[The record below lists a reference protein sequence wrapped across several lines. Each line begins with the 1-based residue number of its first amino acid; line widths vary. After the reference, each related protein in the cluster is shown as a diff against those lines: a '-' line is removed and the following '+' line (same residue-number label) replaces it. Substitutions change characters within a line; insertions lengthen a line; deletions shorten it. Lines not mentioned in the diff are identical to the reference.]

1 MPHRKIIHH
10 KCDFCYITCMNKN
23 PKHLLFDADGTL
35 YDFKATED
43 AALSTLFSNL
53 SLPYTDEFIDI
64 YHGANS
70 GCWKE
75 YEEGVLS
82 MDRLRSERFRRFF
95 GLIGKNDDPVEAGE
109 EYIRLLGEAGIMLPG
124 AVGFL
129 EEIHGLYPMYII
141 TNGIADTQH
150 MRFRGTDTEKYFDG
164 IYISEELGVQKPDPG
179 FFRKVLD
186 DIGIEKENAIVIG
199 DSERSDIQGAVNAG
213 IENIFISFDGK
224 CSEMADHNVSSYED
238 LISLL
243 HDIA

>member
-10 KCDFCYITCMNKN
+10 KCDFCYITSMNKN

-43 AALSTLFSNL
+43 VALSSLFSGL

-64 YHGANS
+64 YHEANS

-75 YEEGVLS
+75 YEEGTLS
-82 MDRLRSERFRRFF
+82 MDSLRSERFRRFF
-95 GLIGKNDDPVEAGE
+95 GLIGKKDDPVKAGE

-124 AVGFL
+124 AIGFL

-150 MRFRGTDTEKYFDG
+150 MRFRGTDTEKYFNG
-164 IYISEELGVQKPDPG
+164 IYISEELGVQKPDAG

-186 DIGIEKENAIVIG
+186 DIGIGRESAIVIG

-213 IENIFISFDGK
+213 IESIFISFDGRHSDK
-224 CSEMADHNVSSYED
+224 ADHSVSSYAD
-238 LISLL
+238 LIALL
-243 HDIA
+243 RDIA

>member
-10 KCDFCYITCMNKN
+10 KCDFCYITSMNKN

-43 AALSTLFSNL
+43 VALSSLFSGL

-64 YHGANS
+64 YHEANS

-129 EEIHGLYPMYII
+129 KEIHGHYPMYII

-150 MRFRGTDTEKYFDG
+150 MRFSGTDTEKFFNG

-199 DSERSDIQGAVNAG
+199 DSGIRIKPTTAYPHTRS
-213 IENIFISFDGK
+213 
-224 CSEMADHNVSSYED
+224 
-238 LISLL
+238 SLL
-243 HDIA
+243 F

>member
-43 AALSTLFSNL
+43 VALSTLFSKL

-82 MDRLRSERFRRFF
+82 MNKLRSERFRRFF
-95 GLIGKNDDPVEAGE
+95 GLIGKEDDPVEAGE
-109 EYIRLLGEAGIMLPG
+109 EYI
-124 AVGFL
+124 
-129 EEIHGLYPMYII
+129 II

-150 MRFRGTDTEKYFDG
+150 MRFSGTDTEKFFNG

-213 IENIFISFDGK
+213 IESIFISFDGRHSDK
-224 CSEMADHNVSSYED
+224 ADHSVSSYAE
-238 LISLL
+238 LIALL
-243 HDIA
+243 RDIA